1 VSPDFWLFL
10 FGESTYSVNQRLA
23 KAKPNGFQRS
33 GTTGPDARDQGL
45 EEVVQRA
52 GWWHV
57 DDSRYPAFS
66 DGLRGESGGGKTT
79 LLHVISGLVA
89 ADSGSIRLEGVE
101 LQGFSEAKRDRVRA
115 SKMGYV
121 FQTFNLLPAFS
132 ALENVRL
139 AMTFAGK
146 KMDAS
151 RAEELLR
158 RVGLHDRMDYLPS
171 QLSVGQQQRVSVARA
186 LANRP
191 KLLLADE
198 PTANVDPA
206 NQDRIVE
213 LIRQACDEEKVALLL
228 VTHSDEVAKRFGR
241 VEQLNAI
248 NRAAA
253 LTAAGGELDA
263 GSGSRGREGLGAGN
277 TSASGAVS

>member
-1 VSPDFWLFL
+1 MDSNDPGQRVPMLEIKDLKKSYSEPGGGTLMILDIPHFRMDY
-10 FGESTYSVNQRLA
+10 GEQ
-23 KAKPNGFQRS
+23 
-33 GTTGPDARDQGL
+33 
-45 EEVVQRA
+45 VV
-52 GWWHV
+52 
-57 DDSRYPAFS
+57 
-66 DGLRGESGGGKTT
+66 LRGESGGGKTT

-206 NQDRIVE
+206 NHDRIVE